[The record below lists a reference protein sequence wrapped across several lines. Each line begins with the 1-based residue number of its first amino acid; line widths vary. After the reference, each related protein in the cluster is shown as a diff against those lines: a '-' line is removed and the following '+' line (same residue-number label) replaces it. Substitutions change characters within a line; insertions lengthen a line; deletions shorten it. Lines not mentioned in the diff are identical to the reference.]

1 MNSVSA
7 QNNNLNQDN
16 HRTVGS
22 EFINNTQE
30 QVVIVLGEWRI
41 PTKTTFNNNTNR
53 KNQARY
59 KGFKLI

>member
-22 EFINNTQE
+22 EFINNTHE
-30 QVVIVLGEWRI
+30 KVVIVLGE
-41 PTKTTFNNNTNR
+41 
-53 KNQARY
+53 
-59 KGFKLI
+59 